1 MEIAEDYRVD
11 GIIFFVHFF
20 GHCPLASESIQNLLR
35 KSGYPVLFLEGD
47 CLDQTRRPSS
57 MITKIQAFVEQLN
70 EMKYG
75 NIFGV
80 KRDEMSPA
88 RSLKVSKYQS
98 GINKKAFV
106 AN

>member
-1 MEIAEDYRVD
+1 
-11 GIIFFVHFF
+11 
-20 GHCPLASESIQNLLR
+20 
-35 KSGYPVLFLEGD
+35 
-47 CLDQTRRPSS
+47 
-57 MITKIQAFVEQLN
+57 MITKTQAFVEQLN

-88 RSLKVSKYQS
+88 RSFRVSKYQS